1 MENEIISALKIM
13 GLTEYE
19 SLAYISLSSMI
30 TATASEISE
39 NSDIPRS
46 RVYEVLK
53 LLSKKGFIEI
63 ETGKPLKYTVIPPS
77 TVFKSNKEQII
88 TELDNAEEE
97 LNMRYE
103 THISKVPAPIW
114 MIRGIEKIVKK
125 ELEIIS
131 RAKHSVNI
139 RIGFLFEGEL
149 EQEALMK
156 KVKAA
161 VNRGVDVKIMIG
173 SYSYINGKKVN
184 IIDELGANEYGA
196 TKYSKKTTSANSAAK
211 YSFTSTTSS
220 NSPKI
225 INHGL
230 PKVKM
235 IIRDNKEMMHI
246 FAKFNDTGE
255 IVTGSAIGILNHYDE
270 VAKIY
275 NDRFENMW
283 TKKLNKKAKK

>member
-1 MENEIISALKIM
+1 II
-13 GLTEYE
+13 G
-19 SLAYISLSSMI
+19 
-30 TATASEISE
+30 
-39 NSDIPRS
+39 
-46 RVYEVLK
+46 
-53 LLSKKGFIEI
+53 
-63 ETGKPLKYTVIPPS
+63 
-77 TVFKSNKEQII
+77 
-88 TELDNAEEE
+88 ELEDAEEE

-114 MIRGIEKIVKK
+114 MIRGVEKIVKK

-131 RAKHSVNI
+131 RARDTVNI
-139 RIGFLFEGEL
+139 RAGFLFEGEL

-161 VNRGVDVKIMIG
+161 VKRGVDVKIMTG
-173 SYSYINGKKVN
+173 SYSHLRGEKVN
-184 IIDELGANEYGA
+184 IINELGVSEYGGDNRH
-196 TKYSKKTTSANSAAK
+196 KKTTSNSNIGDNAIR
-211 YSFTSTTSS
+211 
-220 NSPKI
+220 NPKV
-225 INHGL
+225 INYDL

-246 FAKFNDTGE
+246 FAKFNDNGE

-283 TKKLNKKAKK
+283 AKKLSKSSKREKVSHENVKGMIKLKEKTNEVALVKDLYKKGDKQ